1 MIAFRIGVLKGRKGL
16 ICKQGD
22 GDQIRTVIIESVGS
36 SRAAVKVFRL
46 TPQGRERRLP
56 LGRLAQGWS
65 QETDGLYRRR
75 VVGPCAITPYM
86 TDEDD
91 KRLRETV
98 AAELKRREALA
109 CDDEERLVA
118 DPTKEP
124 LIPDAPDAWTALRPS
139 LRRER

>member
-1 MIAFRIGVLKGRKGL
+1 MCR
-16 ICKQGD
+16 
-22 GDQIRTVIIESVGS
+22 
-36 SRAAVKVFRL
+36 
-46 TPQGRERRLP
+46 
-56 LGRLAQGWS
+56 RLAQGWS
-65 QETDGLYRRR
+65 QETAGLYKRR
-75 VVGPCAITPYM
+75 VVGLCAITPYM

-118 DPTKEP
+118 APTKEP

-139 LRRER
+139 PRRER